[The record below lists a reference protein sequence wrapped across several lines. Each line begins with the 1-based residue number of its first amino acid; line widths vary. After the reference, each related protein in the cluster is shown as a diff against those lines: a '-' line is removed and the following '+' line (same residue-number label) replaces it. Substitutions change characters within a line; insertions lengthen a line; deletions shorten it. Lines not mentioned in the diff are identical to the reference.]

1 MTSEN
6 SVQQKIPSM
15 QFVFLAFW
23 QGIVLFALHQTIEH
37 DVWPATDLI
46 WLLALYS
53 MVIAVP
59 LLFYLT
65 GFAGERGRWRFY
77 SITAFVTGVLGAYTG
92 SQMEPQA
99 IVAGD
104 YVMLSYVPSAVV
116 AVFLT
121 ALLRVRLSQ
130 GLDWYY
136 TSWRIAITAGWA
148 WVFTFAC
155 FLVLSLWGGL
165 FQALDISFFRDIFTE
180 KWFFYPFFSVA
191 FAAGVIVFRTKS
203 NFSESLIRL
212 QQIATPFFLVIA
224 VCIVLMFVA
233 TLPFTGL
240 EPLWDR
246 GGSILVLGF
255 QALILSLM
263 NAAYHGDEARL
274 PTMANRLVKIG
285 LMIMPLLSGIIAYGL
300 YLRVAQYGWTI
311 SRLWGVSIAVLFGSF
326 GLFYA
331 YAVAR
336 SGAQWL
342 SRIDG
347 FNGRLAWLVLAF
359 VVLVNTPLLD
369 FRQIT
374 VSDQLDRI
382 EQGLMSPEDLDIWYL
397 GKQTGRAGYL
407 ALQDVKTRYGKEYPN
422 LADRIDRLDW
432 DADTEAA
439 ELTLESLESTFIWAD
454 AQQAERSRALT
465 QALLQEIKESPWI
478 YTGVSSY
485 RVFELDVNR
494 DGDNEYLLVA
504 EHEFELSL
512 RLYLASEDSDTG
524 FASRPIATPEG
535 AIFGDARK
543 SFLQSLD
550 AGKVQLVQP
559 QWEDIVIG
567 EQRLKV
573 R

>member
-1 MTSEN
+1 MTSEQ
-6 SVQQKIPSM
+6 SVQLKIPSM
-15 QFVFLAFW
+15 QFVILAFL
-23 QGIVLFALHQTIEH
+23 QGLILFALHQTIEH

-46 WLLALYS
+46 WLIALYS
-53 MVIAVP
+53 LVIVVP

-65 GFAGERGRWRFY
+65 GLAEEEGRWRFY
-77 SITAFVTGVLGAYTG
+77 GITALVTGVLGAYTG

-104 YVMLSYVPSAVV
+104 YVMLSYVPSVV
-116 AVFLT
+116 VSVFLT

-148 WVFTFAC
+148 WLFTFAC

-212 QQIATPFFLVIA
+212 QQIATPFFLVVA

-240 EPLWDR
+240 EPLWDS
-246 GGSILVLGF
+246 GGSVLVLGF
-255 QALILSLM
+255 QALILYLM
-263 NAAYHGDEARL
+263 NAAYHGDETRL
-274 PTMANRLVKIG
+274 PAIANRLVKIG

-311 SRLWGVSIAVLFGSF
+311 SRLWGVSIALLFASF

-331 YAVAR
+331 YAVVR
-336 SGAQWL
+336 TGTQWL
-342 SRIDG
+342 GRIDV
-347 FNGRLAWLVLAF
+347 FNGRLAWVVLTF
-359 VVLVNTPLLD
+359 LVLVNTPVLE

-374 VSDQLDRI
+374 VADQLDRI
-382 EQGLMSPEDLDIWYL
+382 EQGLISPDDLDIWYL

-407 ALQDVKTRYGKEYPN
+407 ALQEVKTRYGKEHPK
-422 LADRIDRLDW
+422 LAERIDRLDW

-439 ELTLESLESTFIWAD
+439 ELTLESLESTFVWAD

-465 QALLQEIKESPWI
+465 QALLQEIKASPWI
-478 YTGVSSY
+478 YNGVSSY
-485 RVFELDVNR
+485 RLLELDVNR

-524 FASRPIATPEG
+524 FTSRPIATPDG
-535 AIFGDARK
+535 AIFDEARK

-550 AGKVQLVQP
+550 AGEVQLVQP
-559 QWEDIVIG
+559 QWQDILIG
-567 EQRLKV
+567 TQRLEV

>member
-1 MTSEN
+1 MTSEQ
-6 SVQQKIPSM
+6 SLEPKIPAL
-15 QFVFLAFW
+15 QFVSLAFL
-23 QGIVLFALHQTIEH
+23 QGLVLFSLHQTIEH
-37 DVWPATDLI
+37 KVWPATDLI
-46 WLLALYS
+46 WLMALYTV
-53 MVIAVP
+53 VIVVP

-65 GFAGERGRWRFY
+65 GLADESGRWRFY
-77 SITAFVTGVLGAYTG
+77 GITAFVTGVLGAYTG

-104 YVMLSYVPSAVV
+104 YVMLSYVPSVVV

-148 WVFTFAC
+148 WLFTFAC

-165 FQALDISFFRDIFTE
+165 FAALDISFFRDIFTE

-212 QQIATPFFLVIA
+212 QQIGTPFFLVVA

-240 EPLWDR
+240 EPLWDS
-246 GGSILVLGF
+246 GGSTLVLGF
-255 QALILSLM
+255 QALILYLM
-263 NAAYHGDEARL
+263 NAAYHGDETRL
-274 PTMANRLVKIG
+274 PTIANRLVKIG
-285 LMIMPLLSGIIAYGL
+285 LMIMPVLSGIIAYGL

-311 SRLWGVSIAVLFGSF
+311 SRLWGVSIALLFASF
-326 GLFYA
+326 GVFYA

-342 SRIDG
+342 GRIDS
-347 FNGRLAWLVLAF
+347 FNGRLVWVVLAF
-359 VVLVNTPLLD
+359 VVSVNTPVLD

-374 VSDQLDRI
+374 VADQLGRI
-382 EQGLMSPEDLDIWYL
+382 ELGLVSPEDLDIWYL

-407 ALQDVKTRYGKEYPN
+407 ALQEVKTRYGKEYPK
-422 LADRIDRLDW
+422 LAERIDRLDW

-454 AQQAERSRALT
+454 DQQAERSRSLT
-465 QALLQEIKESPWI
+465 QALLQEIKVSPWS
-478 YTGVSSY
+478 YAGVMSY
-485 RVFELDVNR
+485 RVLELDVNR

-524 FASRPIATPEG
+524 FTSRPIATPEG
-535 AIFGDARK
+535 ANLRDARE

-550 AGKVQLVQP
+550 AGEVQLVQP
-559 QWEDIVIG
+559 HWDDIVVG
-567 EQRLKV
+567 TQRLEV
-573 R
+573 H